1 MAIEEGLDD
10 PETCHLVGSNRG
22 RPEARTHLPCFA
34 LGRALLGHGVGD
46 KASIAAPAGRV
57 IALDRCG
64 SLASGGSLRRWG
76 GAAVHTLP
84 PCFLSRC
91 QHSLYPQA

>member
-64 SLASGGSLRRWG
+64 SLAGRGSLRRWG
-76 GAAVHTLP
+76 GRQRTLP
-84 PCFLSRC
+84 PRFLSRC
-91 QHSLYPQA
+91 QHSLCPQA